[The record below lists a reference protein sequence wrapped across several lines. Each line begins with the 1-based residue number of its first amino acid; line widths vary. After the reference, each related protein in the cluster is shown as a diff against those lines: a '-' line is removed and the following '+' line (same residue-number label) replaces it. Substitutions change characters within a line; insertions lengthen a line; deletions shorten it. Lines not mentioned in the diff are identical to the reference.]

1 MYSCEV
7 SSMGK
12 WLART
17 WQATIVKS
25 VAGASLGAFAS
36 WLATSNVHPLI
47 VALGAAV
54 IPVLVNATNTQDT
67 RYGTGSD
74 A

>member
-1 MYSCEV
+1 MSNL
-7 SSMGK
+7 GK

-25 VAGASLGAFAS
+25 LAGALLGALAS

-47 VALGAAV
+47 VALGAAA
-54 IPVLVNATNTQDT
+54 IPVLTNALNKTDN
-67 RYGTGSD
+67 RYGRGSD